1 MSAVTELD
9 LWVVVKAY
17 PVMDAS
23 SMSEAVCVAGISAS
37 NPRRW
42 LRLFPL
48 DFRSLPPEQRFR
60 KYQRITVRAR
70 RPRADPRPES
80 WSAELDSIH
89 VHEALGTDGGSWRRR
104 RELVD
109 PLMVPSLCE
118 LKRRQAQDKTSLGVF
133 RPKEVTDLVIEPVD
147 PSGWEAKKGLV
158 NQQSL
163 FGDKRKAL
171 RPLPV
176 RCRYKFTCDEPGCP
190 GHELSLI
197 DWEMGA
203 PCYRLVS
210 KGKSHDEIGIEMR
223 KLFLDRVC
231 GPDRDVRFICGN
243 VAAHPGSFLVIGVM
257 WPSAAA
263 VAQPALF

>member
-1 MSAVTELD
+1 MITELD
-9 LWVVVKAY
+9 LWVAVKAY

-37 NPRRW
+37 EPRHW

-48 DFRSLPPEQRFR
+48 DFRSLPSDQRFK

-70 RPRADPRPES
+70 RPRGDSRPES
-80 WSAELDSIH
+80 WTAELDSIR
-89 VHEALGTDGGSWRRR
+89 VYEEMGTDAGTWRRR

-118 LKRRQAQDKTSLGVF
+118 LKRRQAQDKTSLGAF

-147 PSGWEAKKGLV
+147 PSKWQAKQGLV
-158 NQQSL
+158 YQQSL
-163 FGDKRKAL
+163 LGDKRETL
-171 RPLPV
+171 QPLPV
-176 RCRYKFTCDEPGCP
+176 RCRYKFTCDDKGCP

-203 PCYRLVS
+203 PCYRLVRQ
-210 KGKSHDEIGIEMR
+210 GKSIDEIGVEMR
-223 KLFLDRVC
+223 KLFFDRVC
-231 GPDRDVRFICGN
+231 GPDRDVRFVCGN
-243 VAAHPGSFLVIGVM
+243 VAAHPTSFLVIGVM